1 LFQHSSFAAGALSGA
16 FKISSF
22 AEQPEATRFEGILK
36 AENLFLK
43 TKSSESTVFI
53 TNLDVTGIG
62 RQLKITAL
70 NLAVGSEK
78 ITGSGQVAAEKDG
91 IQLDLSL
98 ASSFFSRKS
107 LVNLALA
114 LQETQKVFLDGYFDQ
129 EPGLQKARGWDI
141 TGRIGFDFDSF
152 TLSRRT
158 KTPYD
163 EGLTTTYTFYDMLG
177 DLQLAPDKI
186 SRTEIFSSKLCGLDF
201 KGFWFSDDDLGQRF
215 QLSTNP
221 NETFRLEN
229 VLPCLGVQQ
238 DIMEGEFSIQ
248 ANLLKESNSW
258 YGGNI
263 FIKSSQG
270 RILRLKT
277 LSRIFKVV
285 NITDFFEKTVENT
298 GKRGFPFTQMD
309 IDTHIHKN
317 NLIVDRAIILGE
329 GLNLFAR
336 GEIHL
341 DDYDADL
348 TLLIAPF
355 KTFDTIVSKVP
366 IIGQPVAGD
375 YGSRMSIPVAVK
387 GPIADPIITPMHPEA
402 VGGAFLNLLKDTFML
417 PYNILKPLEKLEKD
431 SRVKA
436 AEEK

>member
-1 LFQHSSFAAGALSGA
+1 
-16 FKISSF
+16 
-22 AEQPEATRFEGILK
+22 
-36 AENLFLK
+36 
-43 TKSSESTVFI
+43 
-53 TNLDVTGIG
+53 
-62 RQLKITAL
+62 
-70 NLAVGSEK
+70 
-78 ITGSGQVAAEKDG
+78 
-91 IQLDLSL
+91 
-98 ASSFFSRKS
+98 
-107 LVNLALA
+107 
-114 LQETQKVFLDGYFDQ
+114 
-129 EPGLQKARGWDI
+129 
-141 TGRIGFDFDSF
+141 
-152 TLSRRT
+152 
-158 KTPYD
+158 
-163 EGLTTTYTFYDMLG
+163 
-177 DLQLAPDKI
+177 
-186 SRTEIFSSKLCGLDF
+186 
-201 KGFWFSDDDLGQRF
+201 
-215 QLSTNP
+215 
-221 NETFRLEN
+221 
-229 VLPCLGVQQ
+229 Q
-238 DIMEGEFSIQ
+238 DIMEGEFSLQ

-431 SRVKA
+431 SRMKA